1 MEFYEKLQ
9 RLRTERHLTQ
19 EQLATQLYVSRTAV
33 SKWESGRGLPNL
45 ESLKAISRLFSVPID
60 TLLSDEALPAPAVP
74 ARSRRLLSGAL
85 AFLPLFSRREGP
97 LVRAVSLV
105 SGPTLSPALCGLLTA
120 ALLALALCGILPLLL
135 RRSGAWLR
143 PPILTLHAGIVL
155 LCALTRQPYATV
167 LLFLLLLVRLSL
179 VLHPASDK
187 AEKGP

>member
-85 AFLPLFSRREGP
+85 ACIPLLIPFLPLFSRREGP

-105 SGPTLSPALCGLLTA
+105 SGPLSPLPCA
-120 ALLALALCGILPLLL
+120 AFSL
-135 RRSGAWLR
+135 RRSWLW
-143 PPILTLHAGIVL
+143 
-155 LCALTRQPYATV
+155 LCAGYYRYSSAAAAPGSVPQ
-167 LLFLLLLVRLSL
+167 S
-179 VLHPASDK
+179 
-187 AEKGP
+187 

>member
-85 AFLPLFSRREGP
+85 ACIPLLIPFLPLFSRREGP

-105 SGPTLSPALCGLLTA
+105 SGPTLPCPVRPSPA

-143 PPILTLHAGIVL
+143 P
-155 LCALTRQPYATV
+155 Q
-167 LLFLLLLVRLSL
+167 S
-179 VLHPASDK
+179 
-187 AEKGP
+187 

>member
-85 AFLPLFSRREGP
+85 ACIPLLIPFLPLFSRREGP

-105 SGPTLSPALCGLLTA
+105 SGPTLSPGSGSVRDTTA
-120 ALLALALCGILPLLL
+120 TPPPQRRLAPSRNLDAP
-135 RRSGAWLR
+135 RRDCAPLR
-143 PPILTLHAGIVL
+143 PYPPALRHRTAVSAPAGQAVSGTPSCL
-155 LCALTRQPYATV
+155 
-167 LLFLLLLVRLSL
+167 
-179 VLHPASDK
+179 
-187 AEKGP
+187 

>member
-74 ARSRRLLSGAL
+74 ARSRPLLIP
-85 AFLPLFSRREGP
+85 FLPLFSRREGP

-143 PPILTLHAGIVL
+143 PAILTLHAGIVL